1 MAYERIVGLNVTD
14 DELYAQYRKAMLPL
28 LETFGGGFRYDF
40 VVSKVL
46 KSASDHE
53 INRVFAI
60 YFKDKE
66 SSEKFFS
73 HPEYLKIK
81 ETYFNKSVQGG
92 TVIADHVRP
101 H

>member
-1 MAYERIVGLNVTD
+1 MSFERIVGLHVID
-14 DELYAQYRKAMLPL
+14 DDLYTQYRKAMLPL

-40 VVSKVL
+40 VVSKTL

-60 YFKDKE
+60 YFKDKD
-66 SSEKFFS
+66 SSLQFFS

-81 ETYFNKSVQGG
+81 DKYFTPAVKAG
-92 TVIADHVRP
+92 TVIAEHVR
-101 H
+101 

>member
-1 MAYERIVGLNVTD
+1 MSFERIVGLHVVD
-14 DELYAQYRKAMLPL
+14 DELYSQYRKAMLPL
-28 LETFGGGFRYDF
+28 LESYGGGFRYDF
-40 VVSKVL
+40 IVGKTL

-66 SSEKFFS
+66 SSLQFFS

-81 ETYFNKSVQGG
+81 EKFFSPAVKAG
-92 TVIADHVRP
+92 TIIAEHQR
-101 H
+101 